1 MSAPHDDKA
10 SPPQPSPQSGEGTNP
25 SPAGG
30 EGWEGHPKETRSAD
44 LSSPTRGGGWEGH
57 PKEARSADLYSPT
70 RGGGWE
76 GEPLEDRPSPSR
88 LFILRPIATTL
99 LMIAVLVAG
108 FVGYKLLPQAALPEV
123 DYPTIQVTTLYPG
136 ASPDVMASSVT
147 GPLEQQ
153 FGQMPGLAQ
162 MWSVSSGGASVITL
176 RFDLSLSLSVAEQEV
191 QAAINGASNLLP
203 SDLPQ
208 PPIYAKVN
216 PADAP
221 VITLGLTSATLP
233 LTTLYDLADTRLS
246 QKLSQVSGV
255 GLVTLSGGH
264 KPAIRV
270 TVNGPALAALGLTLD
285 SIRTA
290 ISGANVNSPKGSIS
304 GSQQSFSIDANDQ
317 LQSPQQY
324 RDMII
329 AYSGGAP
336 VRLGDVATISTGAEN
351 AWQAALV
358 NGKPG
363 IVINVQRQPGANVI
377 AVVDAIHK
385 LLPSLQTQLPAAA
398 QLTVLSDRTVTIRA
412 AIADVQFELLL
423 AVLLVVLVIFV
434 FLRSVRATFIPAT
447 AVPLALVGTFGAMYL
462 FGFSINTLTLMALT
476 IATGFVVDDAIVMIE
491 NISRYIEAGERPLAA
506 ALKGAGQIG
515 FTIITLTFSLI
526 AVLIPLLF
534 MGDVVGRLFR
544 EFAITL
550 AVAIVISAIV
560 SLTFT
565 PMLSARLLRH
575 TPEEKQSHLFR
586 STGAFFDRLS
596 ARYTRALRWVLRHQ
610 PLVLLF
616 AAGTLVLT
624 VVLYVLIPKGFFP
637 VQDTGMIQA
646 TTVAPQD
653 VSFQSMNARQ
663 QALVDALLKD
673 PAVESVSSVVGIDGV
688 NTTMNT
694 GRLLIYLKPLEQR
707 PRVQALISRLDS
719 RAAKVEGI
727 ATYLQPVQDLTIN
740 DIASRYPY
748 QFSLSATSAAQ
759 LSRANTALMD
769 RLKALPQLSGVTS
782 DLQDQGLQAY
792 VDVDRSAASRLGI
805 SMSAIDSAL
814 YNAFGQRLVSTIFT
828 QSAQYR
834 VVLGVE
840 KQPDQGLGAFN
851 SVYLTGSNG
860 QAVPLS
866 TIATIEPRATPLAID
881 HLGQFPAALISF
893 QLASGVSLG
902 EAVDA
907 IKQAAKQAALPASVT
922 IAFQGSASAFQS
934 ALSNQLWL
942 LLAAVATMYIVLG
955 VLYESY
961 IHPITILSTLPSAGI
976 GALLALMATGH
987 DLTVIAIIGI
997 ILLIGIVQKN
1007 AILMVDFA
1015 LDAQRNQGL
1024 PPDEAMLQ
1032 AAHLRLRPI
1041 LMTTFA
1047 ALFGAVPLAL
1057 GTGMGSELRQPLGI
1071 AIVGGLLVSQVLTL
1085 FTTPVIY
1092 LAFDRL
1098 ATRTAA
1104 WRARTFGS
1112 AQPAAALSDEDA
1124 Q

>member
-1 MSAPHDDKA
+1 
-10 SPPQPSPQSGEGTNP
+10 
-25 SPAGG
+25 
-30 EGWEGHPKETRSAD
+30 
-44 LSSPTRGGGWEGH
+44 
-57 PKEARSADLYSPT
+57 
-70 RGGGWE
+70 
-76 GEPLEDRPSPSR
+76 
-88 LFILRPIATTL
+88 
-99 LMIAVLVAG
+99 MIAVLVAG

-840 KQPDQGLGAFN
+840 KQPDQGLAAFN
-851 SVYLTGSNG
+851 SVYLTGSLVGNGG

-1112 AQPAAALSDEDA
+1112 APPAAALSDEDA